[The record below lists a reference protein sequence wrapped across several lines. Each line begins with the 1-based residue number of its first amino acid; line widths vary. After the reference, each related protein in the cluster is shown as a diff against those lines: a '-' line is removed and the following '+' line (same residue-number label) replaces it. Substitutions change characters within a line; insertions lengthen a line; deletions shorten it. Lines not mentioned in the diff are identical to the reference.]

1 MDSELDSFLSLA
13 QGTLCDEG
21 AARCDWLENGL
32 REVLLAAG
40 ARILEPLLCD
50 PKLNVPGDER
60 RAGEKRM
67 GKQSRTIQTMFGPIR
82 LERTGYYSKSDSSCR
97 YPLDE
102 ALLVVAGFT
111 PAAAMLAGR
120 SASSDSFEEASEN
133 LSAMAGIEI
142 DSRRI
147 QRLVQTVGPALNEEL
162 CRAREPEGEAVPR
175 MYVSA
180 DGTGI
185 PMRRDQLAG
194 RKGKQPDGTAKT
206 HEIKTGCIFTQHP
219 SDKDEKPWRDLD
231 STTYVATTERVDG
244 FSAKLL
250 GEARRRN
257 LGKAEDVV
265 FISDGAAWLKRISR
279 ECFPSATWILDFYHA
294 TEYLHELVNILF
306 SGSEADRK
314 FARWKKELRD
324 GGIDKI
330 IARASKLCSE
340 KNREAAEKKLNYF
353 RKNIE
358 GMRYGE
364 FRKKGCFIGSG
375 VIEATCKTLVGKRC
389 KQSGMFWS
397 EQGAENILTLRVARK
412 NGDYET
418 IWTDDVLRKIRD
430 IAA

>member
-1 MDSELDSFLSLA
+1 MDSELDSFLALA
-13 QGTLCDEG
+13 QETLGDEG

-32 REVLLAAG
+32 RDVLLAAG
-40 ARILEPLLCD
+40 ARILQPLLCD
-50 PKLNVPGDER
+50 PSLNVPGDER

-82 LERTGYYSKSDSSCR
+82 LERTGYYCKSDSSCR

-120 SASSDSFEEASEN
+120 SASSDSFAEASEN
-133 LSAMAGIEI
+133 LSAM
-142 DSRRI
+142 
-147 QRLVQTVGPALNEEL
+147 LNEEL

-219 SDKDEKPWRDLD
+219 ADNDEKPWRDLD

-244 FSAKLL
+244 FAAKLL

-306 SGSEADRK
+306 SGAEAERK

-330 IARASKLCSE
+330 IDRASKLCNA
-340 KNREAAEKKLNYF
+340 KNREAAEEKLNYF

-364 FRKKGCFIGSG
+364 FREKGCFIGSG
-375 VIEATCKTLVGKRC
+375 VIEATCKTVVGKRC

-418 IWTDDVLRKIRD
+418 IWTDDVLRKIRG